1 MFASAPTVIPH
12 IRSGALRA
20 LATTSAQRSPA
31 LPQVPTLGES
41 GVRGLTVLH
50 WFGLLGPAGLP
61 SGIQTTLHDAVA
73 RAMATPALQA
83 KLQSLG
89 LELTPRTA
97 AEFGAQMETDAARW
111 ARVVKE
117 RNIKAD

>member
-1 MFASAPTVIPH
+1 
-12 IRSGALRA
+12 
-20 LATTSAQRSPA
+20 
-31 LPQVPTLGES
+31 
-41 GVRGLTVLH
+41 
-50 WFGLLGPAGLP
+50 
-61 SGIQTTLHDAVA
+61 
-73 RAMATPALQA
+73 MATPTLQA

>member
-1 MFASAPTVIPH
+1 M
-12 IRSGALRA
+12 
-20 LATTSAQRSPA
+20 
-31 LPQVPTLGES
+31 
-41 GVRGLTVLH
+41 
-50 WFGLLGPAGLP
+50 FGLLAPARLP
-61 SGIQTTLHDAVA
+61 PGIQTALHDAVA

-111 ARVVKE
+111 ARVIKE